1 MDRDKLLEL
10 KNAAEQKS
18 LALNDRRTELQKELD
33 NVTTDLVRLQG
44 DYRTY
49 EQLIAEFEEPKLG
62 IVGDVLQPAVTNV
75 EKKDEDGS
83 TTTE

>member
-1 MDRDKLLEL
+1 MDRDKLVEL

-18 LALNDRRTELQKELD
+18 VALNDRRTELQKELD
-33 NVTTDLVRLQG
+33 NVTTELVRLQG

-49 EQLIAEFEEPKLG
+49 EQLLAEFDQPKE
-62 IVGDVLQPAVTNV
+62 AVTIPVTEN
-75 EKKDEDGS
+75 KDEDGS

>member
-1 MDRDKLLEL
+1 MDRDKLTEL

-33 NVTTDLVRLQG
+33 DITTELVRLQG

-49 EQLIAEFEEPKLG
+49 EQILAEFVDHVEPST
-62 IVGDVLQPAVTNV
+62 PTVTNIPV
-75 EKKDEDGS
+75 TDGEDKDGS
-83 TTTE
+83 STTD

>member
-1 MDRDKLLEL
+1 MDRDKLVEL

-18 LALNDRRTELQKELD
+18 VALNDRRTELQKELD
-33 NVTTDLVRLQG
+33 NVTTELVRLQG

-49 EQLIAEFEEPKLG
+49 EQLLAEFEEHPG
-62 IVGDVLQPAVTNV
+62 MDVFPTVTNV
-75 EKKDEDGS
+75 EKKDEDGP